1 MRIRNLSIPHLY
13 LLNSITHFSRV
24 CFWAIAFLLI
34 LDSSDT
40 KAVSPTPKTANCE
53 QEISSQCS
61 SLTQEGNNLLLDKT
75 LSQEKIPYLLPAKS
89 SRLPISKTVTRK
101 ELSNSHPP
109 ENTSQSLLKL
119 KLKGISN
126 ASVPSFDVKADVKGL
141 VTTQV
146 PSQSGFKD
154 NFSPSAS
161 IINTPTPQDI
171 TPPASLNRET
181 QSKSPLLPPPEE
193 LLNPSS
199 LENLEAVP
207 GKITVERFEVEGN
220 TVFSQEELDEV
231 LKPFLN
237 RTLSFAELVQA
248 RSAITQLYVDKGYV
262 TSGALLPPQ
271 TLADGVVK
279 IQVIEGGLESIN
291 VSGLNRLNSS
301 YVRSRLAL
309 ATKKPVNVPRLMDSL
324 RVLQLDPLIQ
334 NLSAELSAGS
344 RPGQNVLDINVK
356 EGDTFGTQFTIDN
369 GRSPSVGSFRRRA
382 QLNQGNLLGF
392 GDALSIGYTNT
403 DGSNGLDVSYSLPIN
418 ARNGT
423 LSFGY
428 GNTSS
433 NVIEDPFNSLDI
445 ISNSRYYELTFRQPL
460 LQTPSKEFT
469 LGITASRRESET
481 SLLDTPFPLSPGAD
495 EEGRTRI
502 SALRFFQEWT
512 QRNSKQ
518 VFAARSQFNIG
529 MGAFNATINQNA
541 PDSRFLSWRGQA
553 QWVRLLAPDTL
564 FFLRGDIQ
572 LADNT
577 LLPTEQFGLGGLG
590 SVRGYRQDF
599 LLTDNGVLLS
609 AEVRLPV
616 FKSSQTLVQVVPF
629 IDFGTAWNS
638 GSSDTPANNTL
649 AAVGLGL
656 QMSLG
661 NSFTA
666 RLDWGLPLV
675 DVDTEERTWQE
686 NGLYF
691 SITSSPF

>member
-1 MRIRNLSIPHLY
+1 MKIHNFSTPRLYSLNLLTHLG
-13 LLNSITHFSRV
+13 RV
-24 CFWAIAFLLI
+24 CFWVMALMLI
-34 LDSSDT
+34 LDTRQT
-40 KAVSPTPKTANCE
+40 KALSPTPETINCQ
-53 QEISSQCS
+53 QETSSQCS
-61 SLTQEGNNLLLDKT
+61 TKDSNLL
-75 LSQEKIPYLLPAKS
+75 A
-89 SRLPISKTVTRK
+89 SKTVTGYLQK
-101 ELSNSHPP
+101 NNS
-109 ENTSQSLLKL
+109 SSLLKS
-119 KLKGISN
+119 KLKAIAKN
-126 ASVPSFDVKADVKGL
+126 PSPAFGVKADVKGL
-141 VTTQV
+141 VTAQI
-146 PSQSGFKD
+146 PPQSTFKD
-154 NFSPSAS
+154 NLPPSAS
-161 IINTPTPQDI
+161 TINTPPPQDI
-171 TPPASLNRET
+171 TPPASLNREN
-181 QSKSPLLPPPEE
+181 QSTSPLLPPPEE
-193 LLNPSS
+193 LLNPPSVNSPSS
-199 LENLEAVP
+199 PDNLQTVP
-207 GKITVERFEVEGN
+207 GKISVERFEIEGN
-220 TVFSQEELDEV
+220 TAFSQEELDEV

-248 RSAITQLYVDKGYV
+248 RSAITKFYVDKGYV

-271 TLADGVVK
+271 ALDNGIVK
-279 IQVIEGGLESIN
+279 IQVVEGGLESIN
-291 VSGLNRLNSS
+291 VTGLKRLNSS

-309 ATKKPVNVPRLMDSL
+309 ASKKPVNVPRLMESL
-324 RVLQLDPLIQ
+324 RILQLDPLID

-344 RPGQNVLDINVK
+344 RPGQNILDINVK

-392 GDALSIGYTNT
+392 GDALSVGYTNT

-423 LSFGY
+423 LSLAY
-428 GNTSS
+428 GTTSS

-460 LQTPSKEFT
+460 LQTSSKEFS

-495 EEGRTRI
+495 DEGRTRI
-502 SALRFFQEWT
+502 SAVRFFQEWT

-518 VFAARSQFNIG
+518 VFAARSQFNFGI
-529 MGAFNATINQNA
+529 GAFNATINEDA

-564 FFLRGDIQ
+564 FFLRGDVQ

-616 FKSSQTLVQVVPF
+616 FKKSQTLVQVVPF
-629 IDFGTAWNS
+629 IDLGTAWNS
-638 GSSDTPANNTL
+638 GSSDTPGNNTL

-661 NSFTA
+661 NSLTA
-666 RLDWGLPLV
+666 RLDWGLPLI
-675 DVDTEERTWQE
+675 DVDSDGGSLQE